1 MKKKIISIFLSSVI
15 ISFIYSF
22 IEFRDIINIFKD
34 SKKIYLLLS
43 LLLFIPTIGLS
54 SYRFKVL
61 VNNNFTL
68 SFFRSLTLTMQAS
81 FLNLFLPSKMG
92 DIAKI
97 AFMLDKARF
106 SESLVIV
113 IFEKILDFLSLLILL
128 SILLILVNFSF
139 NNELAIISYFIPIGT
154 VFLIIIFLNKS
165 LFNLL
170 LSIMIR
176 ILSKKT
182 GGFLMEFK
190 KNWNTYHLVFFKE
203 KIIALYVVFL
213 SIFIW
218 LIHLIQIWFFLLS
231 ISIGLNFI
239 TSSIYNSFSIF
250 FGLIPFTLAGIG
262 TRDLSLIYFYQDVIG
277 YPEAVSLGLLCTL
290 RYIIPAIL
298 GIPFIMKINIFNK
311 V

>member
-1 MKKKIISIFLSSVI
+1 MKKKIISIFLSLVI
-15 ISFIYSF
+15 ILFIYSF
-22 IEFRDIINIFKD
+22 IEFRDIVNIFKD
-34 SKKIYLLLS
+34 SKKFYLLLS

-92 DIAKI
+92 DIAKT
-97 AFMLDKARF
+97 AFMLDKARL

-139 NNELAIISYFIPIGT
+139 SNELAIISYFIPIGT
-154 VFLIIIFLNKS
+154 VFLIILFLNKR

-182 GGFLMEFK
+182 SK
-190 KNWNTYHLVFFKE
+190 FF
-203 KIIALYVVFL
+203 I
-213 SIFIW
+213 
-218 LIHLIQIWFFLLS
+218 
-231 ISIGLNFI
+231 
-239 TSSIYNSFSIF
+239 
-250 FGLIPFTLAGIG
+250 
-262 TRDLSLIYFYQDVIG
+262 
-277 YPEAVSLGLLCTL
+277 
-290 RYIIPAIL
+290 
-298 GIPFIMKINIFNK
+298 
-311 V
+311 